1 MSSCVNQVTKD
12 VGLEASQEQSQVSHL
27 FSSEGS
33 LSVMVCQEYGRFFII
48 GGGGKSSSTSYLYL
62 MELALKKHSWFSR
75 QLQSC
80 RRKVAIAV

>member
-1 MSSCVNQVTKD
+1 M
-12 VGLEASQEQSQVSHL
+12 GLEALQEKSQVSHL
-27 FSSEGS
+27 FSLEGS

-48 GGGGKSSSTSYLYL
+48 GGGGKSSSTSYL